1 MHHIPRVCA
10 GKMKKSKMFL
20 EILSLALL
28 GEHDLTTSKP
38 ADDKPD

>member
-10 GKMKKSKMFL
+10 GNVVNEKC
-20 EILSLALL
+20 LALLATWHL